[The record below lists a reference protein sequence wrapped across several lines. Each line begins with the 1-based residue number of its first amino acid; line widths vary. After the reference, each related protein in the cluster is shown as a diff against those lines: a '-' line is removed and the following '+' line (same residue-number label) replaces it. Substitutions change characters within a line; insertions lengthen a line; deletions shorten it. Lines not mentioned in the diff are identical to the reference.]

1 MTSRFVIGIDNISPG
16 ESTMPGAPGGMRT
29 YLRELLTRMPALAPE
44 ASFVVLTPDWNADFG
59 PLPDTVRLVPVA
71 GVPRS
76 RAARIWFQQTR
87 WRAAVSELNADV
99 FLATA
104 TVAPPGARTPV
115 VLAVQFL
122 QFYDYPET
130 YGRARTLY
138 LKLAVPR
145 SVRRARRVIVFT
157 GFQREELR
165 AHMACDAEKI
175 AVVPHGIDHVS
186 LASPAPPADVEALR
200 ALTGGRPYVVY
211 VSATYGYKNH
221 LGLIA
226 AFGRLK
232 AAHTLPHALVLVGAE
247 VDVTREQL
255 RAAAADVGVASDVV
269 VAGRLPSVAAAY
281 QAADLCAFPS
291 LYETFGFPAL
301 EAMAAGCPLVAS
313 DRGATAELCGDGAI
327 LADATDAAAFAGA
340 MARALIDRTGRG
352 ALVAR
357 GRDRA
362 ASFTWARSAEQT
374 LAVLRGAAG
383 R

>member
-1 MTSRFVIGIDNISPG
+1 
-16 ESTMPGAPGGMRT
+16 MRA
-29 YLRELLTRMPALAPE
+29 YLRELLTRMPLLAPD
-44 ASFVVLTPDWNADFG
+44 ASFALLTPDWNADFDR
-59 PLPDTVRLVPVA
+59 LPPTVRIVRVA

-76 RAARIWFQQTR
+76 RAARIWFQQAR
-87 WRAAVSELNADV
+87 WPAAVSQLNADV

-104 TVAPPGARTPV
+104 TVAPPRVRTPV

-138 LKLAVPR
+138 LKLALPR

-157 GFQREELR
+157 RFQREELR
-165 AHMACDAEKI
+165 RHMACDPEKI
-175 AVVPHGIDHVS
+175 AVVPHGIDHAS
-186 LASPAPPADVEALR
+186 LVTPAPAADLEAIR

-232 AAHTLPHALVLVGAE
+232 SAHALPHVLVLVGAE
-247 VDVTREQL
+247 VDVTLDQL
-255 RAAAADVGVASDVV
+255 RAAATDAGVANEVLV
-269 VAGRLPSVAAAY
+269 TGRLPSVTAAY

-327 LADATDAAAFAGA
+327 LADATDASAFADA
-340 MARALIDRTGRG
+340 MGRTLTDRAGRS
-352 ALVAR
+352 AVVAR

-362 ASFTWARSAEQT
+362 ASFTWARTAEQT
-374 LAVLRGAAG
+374 LAVLRKAAG
-383 R
+383 K